1 MSGSTTASSAHS
13 PGMGT
18 GAQEGHKGGEPRLPD
33 APTESPNQCTHPVEG
48 RARTLTRVR
57 PRAGVMAV
65 HQGMTK
71 GMGQLPRGHQTVG
84 TAQWVGSLGV
94 EAWKVCPGW
103 GGVQAMAG

>member
-1 MSGSTTASSAHS
+1 M
-13 PGMGT
+13 
-18 GAQEGHKGGEPRLPD
+18 K
-33 APTESPNQCTHPVEG
+33 G

>member
-1 MSGSTTASSAHS
+1 
-13 PGMGT
+13 
-18 GAQEGHKGGEPRLPD
+18 
-33 APTESPNQCTHPVEG
+33 
-48 RARTLTRVR
+48 
-57 PRAGVMAV
+57 MAV